1 MATLNIENLKAD
13 LTLATHFP
21 VVDVSIF
28 NLFKECTPKILVVT
42 DSLSFTTSDFGLSDF
57 VNTLKTST
65 IHGMT
70 PIVET
75 ALHQTGGTA
84 DHPNFFFTSASL
96 SKSTYDVLFLF
107 GSNGPTLNST
117 EVGVIEDFMDAGGGV
132 FGTGDHSLLGKPL
145 CGDIKR
151 LKEMRRWDG
160 PSASSDQRLSTND
173 PGANNVFDFA
183 DQSDSIPQKI
193 YPAYTGTPSS
203 SEPHALLQ
211 HPSKGIIE
219 VLPDHPHE
227 SECLVPASV
236 SDSSIWPY
244 DSLSNEVSPQLVAL
258 SVSYGGGISTHSK
271 QPISEP
277 RCFGAIGAYD
287 GHETD
292 DGVGRIAV
300 DATWHHFININ
311 LIASSSGTGIA
322 ANADA
327 YDRIN
332 TYFRNIAEWL
342 MPKNVRKCLRWPILI
357 SIRDFYP
364 IGEFLMEA
372 ESKELDLDTAL
383 ELGRELRSTLRR
395 FLSAAKVSEFE
406 DDLIELANPRLKYRL
421 RSLRD
426 SKKLKDAITKDFAT
440 EDLYRLTS
448 AGAAIYTVSKLL
460 HRSEDLTSTFK
471 KIDGAKGLEAHCKAH
486 IDLCFKSLN
495 SELARG
501 RAALDELL
509 EAFN

>member
-1 MATLNIENLKAD
+1 MATPNFEIIKPD
-13 LTLATHFP
+13 LTAQVRFP
-21 VVDVSIF
+21 IDISVISI
-28 NLFKECTPKILVVT
+28 FKECTPKILVVT
-42 DSLSFTTSDFGLSDF
+42 DGLGFTATDFGLTDF

-75 ALHQTGGTA
+75 ALHQRSGTA
-84 DHPNFFFTSASL
+84 DHSNFFFTSTSL
-96 SKSTYDVLFLF
+96 SITDYDVLFLF
-107 GSNGPTLNST
+107 GASGPTLNST
-117 EVGVIEDFMDAGGGV
+117 EIGVIEDFMDAGGGV

-151 LKEMRRWDG
+151 LKDMRLWNG
-160 PSASSDQRLSTND
+160 PSASSDQRLSTTG
-173 PGANNVFDFA
+173 PGTNNVFDFN

-211 HPSKGIIE
+211 HPTKNIIE
-219 VLPDHPHE
+219 VLPDHAHE
-227 SECLVPASV
+227 SECIVPASV
-236 SDSSIWPY
+236 SDASIWPY
-244 DSLSNEVSPQLVAL
+244 DSAGNEVSPQLVAL

-292 DGVGRIAV
+292 DCVGRIAV

-311 LIASSSGTGIA
+311 LIATTSGTGIIA
-322 ANADA
+322 DADA
-327 YDRIN
+327 YDRVN

-342 MPKNVRKCLRWPILI
+342 MPKKVRKCLRWPILV
-357 SIRDFYP
+357 SVRDLYP

-372 ESKELDLDTAL
+372 ETKELDLDTAL

-395 FLSAAKVSEFE
+395 FLSQAKVSEFE

-460 HRSEDLTSTFK
+460 HNSDDIASTFK
-471 KIDGAKGLEAHCKAH
+471 KVDGTKGLEAHCKEH
-486 IDLCFKSLN
+486 IDVCFKLLN
-495 SELARG
+495 NELARG